1 MTMYK
6 IELAGDA
13 EKFIRVQ
20 NKPLQIKLVIILR
33 KLAENP
39 RPPKATKLKGL
50 DELYRVRV
58 GNYRIVYTIEDQK
71 LLILIVRIAHRKDVY
86 KRL

>member
-1 MTMYK
+1 MYK
-6 IELAGDA
+6 IELAREA
-13 EKFIRVQ
+13 EKFIRSQ
-20 NKPLQIKLVIILR
+20 NKPLQTKLVIVLR

-71 LLILIVRIAHRKDVY
+71 LLVLIVRIAHRKDVY

>member
-1 MTMYK
+1 MYR
-6 IELAGDA
+6 IELVRDA
-13 EKFIRVQ
+13 EKFIRNQ
-20 NKPLQIKLVIILR
+20 NKALQTKLIAILR

-50 DELYRVRV
+50 YELYRVRV
-58 GNYRIVYTIEDQK
+58 GSYRIVYTIEDQK

>member
-1 MTMYK
+1 MYQV
-6 IELAGDA
+6 ELAGGA
-13 EKFIRVQ
+13 EKFIRKQ
-20 NKPLQIKLVIILR
+20 DAALQIKLVAVLR

-39 RPPKATKLKGL
+39 RPPKSKKLKGL

-58 GNYRIVYTIEDQK
+58 GNYRIVYTIEDKK
-71 LLILIVRIAHRKDVY
+71 LIILVVRIAHRKDAY